1 VRTECYLISRGG
13 WRRRIHFHAS
23 RLGLEAGYVAD
34 EQGTTRPLSAVWR
47 EVLGALRPLAEELGE
62 GAWLERLHRRVEEG
76 SSYAHQRQV
85 YEENGSLRQV
95 VAALVEELEQETAPR
110 ENE

>member
-1 VRTECYLISRGG
+1 M
-13 WRRRIHFHAS
+13 RRS
-23 RLGLEAGYVAD
+23 
-34 EQGTTRPLSAVWR
+34 PLCAPSS
-47 EVLGALRPLAEELGE
+47 PILGE
-62 GAWLERLHRRVEEG
+62 GAWLERLHRRIEEG

-85 YEENGSLRQV
+85 YEENRSLRQA